1 MNRIIL
7 LIFTLLIGLQSYAIK
22 PTRTYSNTHVKMELE
37 HEVLRIETK
46 DGISLN
52 VWHLPSS
59 ETGTPIIISQS
70 DAGNMGDWL
79 YLGLYLQ
86 AYGLDVWMYDY
97 RGFGKSEDFNIIQN
111 QLFHIEFTEDLA
123 AICDYVYSKTGKV
136 PALMG
141 ISMGTIIV
149 NEYIR
154 KADIPVSHLVFD
166 GYVAD
171 PQKRIDKLAEN
182 GKVVMLPKGYK
193 NREYK
198 QKNRNTLFIVAE
210 KDQYSTVADIPKGN
224 ADMQQVKVFDCE
236 HISGFFK
243 YPVEYTELIIS
254 FLEGQLKSD

>member
-1 MNRIIL
+1 
-7 LIFTLLIGLQSYAIK
+7 
-22 PTRTYSNTHVKMELE
+22 
-37 HEVLRIETK
+37 
-46 DGISLN
+46 
-52 VWHLPSS
+52 
-59 ETGTPIIISQS
+59 
-70 DAGNMGDWL
+70 MGDWL

-97 RGFGKSEDFNIIQN
+97 RGFGESEDFNIIQN

-123 AICDYVYSKTGKV
+123 AICDYVYTKTGKA

-154 KADIPVSHLVFD
+154 KADVPVSHLVFD

-171 PQKRIDKLAEN
+171 LQKWIDKLAEN

-193 NREYK
+193 NRKYK

-210 KDQYSTVADIPKGN
+210 KDQYSTVSDIPKGN

-243 YPVEYTELIIS
+243 YPAEYTETILA
-254 FLEGQLKSD
+254 FLNNN